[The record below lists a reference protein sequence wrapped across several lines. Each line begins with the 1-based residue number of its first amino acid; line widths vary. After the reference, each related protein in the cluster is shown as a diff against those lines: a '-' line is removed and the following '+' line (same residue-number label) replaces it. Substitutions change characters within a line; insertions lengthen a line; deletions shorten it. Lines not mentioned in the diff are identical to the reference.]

1 MPLATSTLRPGFLV
15 SLKTS
20 TSGNIEYVRT
30 PVSNGKTEDGAAVQE
45 WQTKRTI
52 INPAEH
58 EAGQKAR
65 SKASSLVRSVC
76 IPSVFGL
83 LCPEDAAEKLEKAV
97 ADARKVIDEFN
108 EGAKLSRISIYI
120 LCGRVMPDDAEAVR
134 AISSEI
140 RDLMAE
146 MQGGVENAN
155 VDAIRDAA
163 SKLKGVGGMLTT
175 EMQTK
180 VQMAV
185 DTGRAAAKAYVAD
198 RERDGQDGTVSVD
211 RSAARRISELRTAFL
226 DLSDEQSVAAPKAA
240 PARQLDLAGE

>member
-1 MPLATSTLRPGFLV
+1 MPLTTSTLRPGFLV

-30 PVSNGKTEDGAAVQE
+30 PVSNAQTEDGAAVQE

-65 SKASSLVRSVC
+65 SKAGSLVRSVC

-83 LCPEDAAEKLEKAV
+83 LCPEDTVEKLEKAV
-97 ADARKVIDEFN
+97 ADARKVIDDFN
-108 EGAKLSRISIYI
+108 AGAKLSRVSIYI

-146 MQGGVENAN
+146 MQGGVENGDVA
-155 VDAIRDAA
+155 AIRDAA

-185 DTGRAAAKAYVAD
+185 DAGRITAKSYVQQRETEDTGTI
-198 RERDGQDGTVSVD
+198 EVD
-211 RSAARRISELRTAFL
+211 RTAARRISELRTAFL
-226 DLSDEQSVAAPKAA
+226 DLSDEQGVAAPKAA
-240 PARQLDLAGE
+240 PARQLDLAVE